1 MPPARNDFQP
11 RIDTDEHGWGKNFK
25 QASRIESLNRRTHP
39 LVNWVSSALSSA
51 VFIRVYPW
59 LIFPLL
65 VLLAFSAQP
74 ALAADAE
81 YKLVLIIPTNDAV
94 LVRLPLT
101 DVTGKVRVK
110 EKTPDGF
117 GIPIA
122 PSKTAL
128 GKKHYL
134 EWQIGYDSPTTNSP
148 SSVPQINFS
157 RKGET
162 KYGHE
167 LSKILLDT
175 LRLGILST
183 NDIQREIAMLPRL
196 AEKSFEERESVETEA
211 AQKPDEVGFAR
222 SVQRVPQFIKITDH
236 GSVQIQL
243 KQKQRAV
250 GYQAMIYVCLP
261 LDQVLIANGEPRKTA
276 AAKSK
281 ETVFYRFDRENAGF
295 LLDIVRAFAMASK
308 QHNEDIGNIL
318 GRILETAR

>member
-1 MPPARNDFQP
+1 
-11 RIDTDEHGWGKNFK
+11 
-25 QASRIESLNRRTHP
+25 
-39 LVNWVSSALSSA
+39 
-51 VFIRVYPW
+51 VYPW
-59 LIFPLL
+59 LIFLFFALL
-65 VLLAFSAQP
+65 GRP
-74 ALAADAE
+74 AHAADAS
-81 YKLVLIIPTNDAV
+81 YKLILVIPTNNTV

-122 PSKTAL
+122 PSKTLL

-148 SSVPQINFS
+148 SSVPQIHFT

-167 LSKILLDT
+167 LSKILLDA

-183 NDIQREIAMLPRL
+183 NDLQRELALLPKL
-196 AEKSFEERESVETEA
+196 AEKSFEERESVEMEA
-211 AQKPDEVGFAR
+211 AGKPDEAGFAR

-243 KQKQRAV
+243 KPKQRAV

-261 LDQVLIANGEPRKTA
+261 MDQVLNTAGEIRKPATAN
-276 AAKSK
+276 SK
-281 ETVFYRFDRENAGF
+281 ETVFYRFDRENADF
-295 LLDIVRAFAMASK
+295 LLDITRAFAMASK

-318 GRILETAR
+318 RKILETATERE

>member
-1 MPPARNDFQP
+1 M
-11 RIDTDEHGWGKNFK
+11 DTDEHGWGEGVTRI
-25 QASRIESLNRRTHP
+25 SRIRTNRFHSWP
-39 LVNWVSSALSSA
+39 FVKFVSSSSSSSGS
-51 VFIRVYPW
+51 IRFHPW
-59 LIFPLL
+59 LKTFSL
-65 VLLAFSAQP
+65 VLFLLLAHA
-74 ALAADAE
+74 AHAADAS
-81 YKLVLIIPTNDAV
+81 YKLVLVIPTNAAV

-101 DVTGKVRVK
+101 DVTGKVRAK
-110 EKTPDGF
+110 ERTPDGF

-134 EWQIGYDSPTTNSP
+134 EWQIGYDSPLTNSP
-148 SSVPQINFS
+148 SSVPQIHFT

-167 LSKILLDT
+167 LSKILLDA

-183 NDIQREIAMLPRL
+183 NDLQREIAMLPKL
-196 AEKSFEERESVETEA
+196 AEKSFEERETIEMEA
-211 AQKPDEVGFAR
+211 AQKPDEAGFAR

-243 KQKQRAV
+243 KAKQRAV
-250 GYQAMIYVCLP
+250 GYQAMIYVCVP
-261 LDQVLIANGEPRKTA
+261 MDQVLNAAGEPRKPT

-281 ETVFYRFDRENAGF
+281 ETVFYRWDRENISF
-295 LLDIVRAFAMASK
+295 LLDITRAFAMASK

-318 GRILETAR
+318 GMILETQGQ

>member
-1 MPPARNDFQP
+1 MPPARNDFISVVA
-11 RIDTDEHGWGKNFK
+11 R
-25 QASRIESLNRRTHP
+25 ASRPCGHFLALIVVALFFVVPTH
-39 LVNWVSSALSSA
+39 
-51 VFIRVYPW
+51 
-59 LIFPLL
+59 
-65 VLLAFSAQP
+65 
-74 ALAADAE
+74 AADAE
-81 YKLVLIIPTNDAV
+81 YKLVLVIPTNNAV

-148 SSVPQINFS
+148 SSVPQIRFT

-167 LSKILLDT
+167 LSKILLDA

-183 NDIQREIAMLPRL
+183 NDLQREIAMLPKL
-196 AEKSFEERESVETEA
+196 AEKSFEERESIEMEA

-261 LDQVLIANGEPRKTA
+261 MDQVLDATGESRKAA

-281 ETVFYRFDRENAGF
+281 ETVFYRFDRANADF
-295 LLDIVRAFAMASK
+295 LLDVVRAFAMASK

-318 GRILETAR
+318 TKILETSAKEQ

>member
-1 MPPARNDFQP
+1 MPPARNSFIFVVA
-11 RIDTDEHGWGKNFK
+11 R
-25 QASRIESLNRRTHP
+25 ASRPCGHFLALIVVALFFVVPTH
-39 LVNWVSSALSSA
+39 
-51 VFIRVYPW
+51 
-59 LIFPLL
+59 
-65 VLLAFSAQP
+65 
-74 ALAADAE
+74 AADAE
-81 YKLVLIIPTNDAV
+81 YKLVLVLPTNNAV

-148 SSVPQINFS
+148 SSVPQIRFT

-167 LSKILLDT
+167 LSKILLDA

-183 NDIQREIAMLPRL
+183 NDLQREIATLPKL
-196 AEKSFEERESVETEA
+196 AEKSFEEREIIEMEA
-211 AQKPDEVGFAR
+211 AQKPDEAGFAR

-261 LDQVLIANGEPRKTA
+261 MDQVLNTAGEPRANA

-281 ETVFYRFDRENAGF
+281 ETVFYRFDRENAAF
-295 LLDIVRAFAMASK
+295 LLDIERAFAMASK

-318 GRILETAR
+318 RKILETQGK